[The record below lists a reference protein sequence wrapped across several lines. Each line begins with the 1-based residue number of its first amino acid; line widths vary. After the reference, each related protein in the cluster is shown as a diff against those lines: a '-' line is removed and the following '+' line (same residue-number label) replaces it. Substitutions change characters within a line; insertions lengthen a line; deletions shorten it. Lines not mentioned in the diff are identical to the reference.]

1 VLDGTSTV
9 FLLMKYYTLFTSAVA
24 AEFGD
29 ESKEVE
35 CLQNLL
41 AQFRRYMILD
51 NSEHAATFGGDEHK
65 A

>member
-1 VLDGTSTV
+1 
-9 FLLMKYYTLFTSAVA
+9 MKYYTLFTSAVA